1 MKYFSSRRREIFL
14 AWIFVL
20 HRDVVISVSGG
31 NFAPIYHPEIDGIPS
46 RSQNPTAKRL
56 TVGCYFKEVV
66 FRKGVVSKFFDLEG
80 IALSSTAYAFMQYVN
95 Y

>member
-20 HRDVVISVSGG
+20 HRDVVISASGG
-31 NFAPIYHPEIDGIPS
+31 NFDLIYHPEIDGIPS
-46 RSQNPTAKRL
+46 RSQNPTAQKL

-66 FRKGVVSKFFDLEG
+66 FSDYGGWLRRNYEPTDLRNYGVTE
-80 IALSSTAYAFMQYVN
+80 
-95 Y
+95 